1 MPPKELPAPSSE
13 EAQSPKKRSKFK
25 FFMLIGSLLLL
36 LGAGGGGGYWWL
48 FMRPDAPGLAGIMG
62 MFKSEPAVPEPGQG
76 SASGDASSASSGA
89 SSGSSKSAA
98 EAEGQSPR
106 RSQALLRPVPL
117 PEITVNLADPPG
129 DRYLKIAMEV
139 EVSAQDAERELQNQ
153 TARVRDAIIL
163 LLSSKTV
170 RELTSAEGKVL
181 LKNEVAS
188 RLNQILGAP
197 RIVRVFFTNFVIQ

>member
-1 MPPKELPAPSSE
+1 MPPKELPASSSE
-13 EAQSPKKRSKFK
+13 EAQTPKKRSKFK

-62 MFKSEPAVPEPGQG
+62 MFKSEPAAPEPGQNT
-76 SASGDASSASSGA
+76 ASGADSSTSSASSGA
-89 SSGSSKSAA
+89 PKNSA
-98 EAEGQSPR
+98 EAEGESSR
-106 RSQALLRPVPL
+106 RLQAVLRPVPL

>member
-13 EAQSPKKRSKFK
+13 EAQTPKKRSKFK

-76 SASGDASSASSGA
+76 NASGAAASASSASSGA
-89 SSGSSKSAA
+89 PQSS
-98 EAEGQSPR
+98 AEGEGESPR
-106 RSQALLRPVPL
+106 RAQAVLRPVPL

-170 RELTSAEGKVL
+170 RDLTSAEGKVL